1 MSLKQT
7 YGSVKI
13 STVITG
19 VDISVLF
26 QPHKVTVEIKFVSP
40 HASSVAKEWGW
51 GEGKREEGRVG
62 KKVGD

>member
-1 MSLKQT
+1 M
-7 YGSVKI
+7 KI